1 MLYLIKHIQE
11 NKAEKERK
19 KKVTVVESEHRLS
32 WQTSLSKG
40 FRGHIGSRFIWEE
53 WQKHFLY
60 SQTQPL
66 SKLDHF
72 TFPVL
77 SKK

>member
-1 MLYLIKHIQE
+1 MFCLIKHIQE
-11 NKAEKERK
+11 NKAEFKIK
-19 KKVTVVESEHRLS
+19 KNSKVNPIESEHHLS

-60 SQTQPL
+60 LQTQHL

-72 TFPVL
+72 TFSVL
-77 SKK
+77 